1 VVVEIRFGDYNIYF
15 SGIAPWKRF
24 MLLVLAGYGALTL
37 TTTPGVSDT
46 YIGGAWTLVVMGFT
60 FYFSTHQGEPAKTVD
75 TAPEPSDPDN
85 GAANEKA
92 APREKT
98 KTEWEQEIAF
108 GSGEYINRRK
118 L

>member
-1 VVVEIRFGDYNIYF
+1 MEINIDGRILSF

-24 MLLVLAGYGALTL
+24 MLLVMAGYGALTL

-60 FYFSTHQGEPAKTVD
+60 FYFSTHKEEPAATVD
-75 TAPEPSDPDN
+75 TAPENGDPD
-85 GAANEKA
+85 GAAKEKA
-92 APREKT
+92 APEKS
-98 KTEWEQEIAF
+98 KTAWEQEIAF
-108 GSGEYINRRK
+108 GSGDYLGRRPK